1 MNCYFLR
8 HGVAVEPQEWRGSDA
23 DRPLTRDGI
32 KRMEHE
38 AGGIARLSL
47 DLRLIVTSPLLRAKQ
62 TASIVADELRMR
74 DELVVDDRLANGFNA
89 EGCRAILAD
98 HADADSVLLVGHEPT
113 MSAVIGELIGGAS
126 VELKKGGLAG
136 VELAGRAGRAG
147 TLICSIPPKV
157 LVGLGKR

>member
-8 HGVAVEPQEWRGSDA
+8 HGVAVEQQEWRGSDA

-38 AGGIARLSL
+38 AYGIARLSL
-47 DLRLIVTSPLLRAKQ
+47 DLRLIITSPLLRAKQ
-62 TASIVADELRMR
+62 TAAIVADELRMR

-89 EGCRAILAD
+89 EVCRAILAD
-98 HADADSVLLVGHEPT
+98 HADADSILLVGHEPT
-113 MSAVIGELIGGAS
+113 MSVTLGELIGGAS

-136 VELAGRAGRAG
+136 IELAGRAG
-147 TLICSIPPKV
+147 TLTCSNPPKV
-157 LVGLGKR
+157 LAGLGKR

>member
-8 HGVAVEPQEWRGSDA
+8 HGVAVEPQEWHGSDE

-62 TASIVADELRMR
+62 TAAIVADELRMR
-74 DELVVDDRLANGFNA
+74 DELVVDDRLANGFSA
-89 EGCRAILAD
+89 AGCRAILAD
-98 HADADSVLLVGHEPT
+98 HADADSILLVGHEPT
-113 MSAVIGELIGGAS
+113 MSATIGELIGGAS

-136 VELAGRAGRAG
+136 IELAGRAERAG